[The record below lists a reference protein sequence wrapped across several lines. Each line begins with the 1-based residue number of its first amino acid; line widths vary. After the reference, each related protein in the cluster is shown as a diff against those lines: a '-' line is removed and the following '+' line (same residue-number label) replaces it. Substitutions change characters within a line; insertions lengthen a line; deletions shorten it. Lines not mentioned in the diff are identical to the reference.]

1 MASSSGASGASAEG
15 FLMSN
20 LGFLLE
26 EGLPSS
32 FSPWW
37 VRANCSPARFGRAAE
52 NREDIAGCVIQRVMD
67 RESEVGTWLN

>member
-26 EGLPSS
+26 EGPSS

-37 VRANCSPARFGRAAE
+37 VRANCSPARLGRAAE
-52 NREDIAGCVIQRVMD
+52 KREDMARCVIQRVMGCG
-67 RESEVGTWLN
+67 SEIGI